1 MVETRFRRQQTD
13 GINAPTGGRSLVLFV
28 VDVVVIVVAIG
39 VFHCIVFFIRDESFS
54 CLALL
59 GFVLFSGIFLFV
71 LPFSLLFEIFRVLML
86 NELLIFLADGDLGV
100 NQFNNTVVQFQCQFF
115 GLIEVLRHLFFQDF
129 SGIRDETFSFFDQE
143 FGQLGFVF
151 LSVSHDSFDLILCK
165 SQIGIDLLLVNF
177 VSLGKREHRNETK
190 DQESESVEPSANVS
204 HNPEEDA
211 EFDGVDHVFDQ
222 DETTEFADV
231 GGHVRRDDF
240 SVFLGLLRADGQV
253 HLQVLSERMA
263 FIALL
268 NGSQSPLVD
277 GKGERHRQHCEGDV
291 RDDRE
296 HGEDGEGDEEEEGRS
311 GDDGR
316 LLDVLPVDQIH
327 DSVAEVP
334 SDGVFNVVD
343 GLGFVPHF
351 NDWRG
356 FRGDFESLH
365 FERSQSRFRFERLNI
380 SRRHFWFCIMRVVWF
395 FVWSEYIKELIGI

>member
-13 GINAPTGGRSLVLFV
+13 GINAPTGGRSLVFFV
-28 VDVVVIVVAIG
+28 VNVVVIDVAIG
-39 VFHCIVFFIRDESFS
+39 VFHCIGFFSSEMRVSVALPCWDLFCFRVFI
-54 CLALL
+54 
-59 GFVLFSGIFLFV
+59 FV

-100 NQFNNTVVQFQCQFF
+100 N
-115 GLIEVLRHLFFQDF
+115 L
-129 SGIRDETFSFFDQE
+129 
-143 FGQLGFVF
+143 
-151 LSVSHDSFDLILCK
+151 SHDSFDLILCK

-211 EFDGVDHVFDQ
+211 EFNGVDHVFDQ

-253 HLQVLSERMA
+253 HLQVLSEWMA

-395 FVWSEYIKELIGI
+395 FVW